1 MHMHRATPLLP
12 CGVARLPLAP
22 SLRLGRPVSGII
34 VIMILGENRSAVEQE
49 EQRLIEA
56 GQQGDVAAFNQL
68 VRLYE
73 SRVFNLCYRVL
84 GDSDSAAD
92 AAQDTFLAAYRN
104 LHRFRGGSFRSWIL
118 RIATNTCYDVLR
130 VQKRRPTI
138 SLDTLLE
145 AEESH
150 FEPPDPGSSPDEI
163 AQQREFQR
171 EIQHCLA
178 QLPDDQRVVVI
189 LSDIQG
195 MPYNEIAEITGA
207 TLGTVKSRLSR
218 GRARLRE
225 LLRTRELL
233 PARYRHET
241 EQPEPAEPD

>member
-1 MHMHRATPLLP
+1 MEL
-12 CGVARLPLAP
+12 
-22 SLRLGRPVSGII
+22 
-34 VIMILGENRSAVEQE
+34 E
-49 EQRLIEA
+49 EQRLIDA
-56 GQQGDVAAFNQL
+56 GQQGDVAAFNQI

-73 SRVFNLCYRVL
+73 SRVFNLCYRML

-118 RIATNTCYDVLR
+118 RIATNTCYDLLR
-130 VQKRRPTI
+130 AQKRRPAT
-138 SLDTLLE
+138 SLDAMLE
-145 AEESH
+145 SEENH

-163 AQQREFQR
+163 AMRREFQQQ
-171 EIQHCLA
+171 IQQCLA
-178 QLPDDQRVVVI
+178 QLPDDQRIVVI

-195 MPYNEIAEITGA
+195 MPYNEIVEITGA

-225 LLRTRELL
+225 LLRTGELL
-233 PARYRHET
+233 PVRFRHDT
-241 EQPEPAEPD
+241 ELPESD